1 MEMYSFLGEDNTKPI
16 YTCSCCG
23 QVYDELPLCFGANY
37 PEYYYS
43 VPANERETR
52 IELHESLCVVDDQYF
67 FHRGRLTIPITDY
80 HEDLIFNVWTTISK
94 DNFNK
99 RMNLWSDSNR
109 TKEEPYFGWLQTSVP
124 SYGDIINLKTIS
136 IEQEVGFIPEI
147 IIIEEGH
154 SLTLDQENGISYQK
168 AVEIVDSII
177 RLQHKAD

>member
-1 MEMYSFLGEDNTKPI
+1 
-16 YTCSCCG
+16 
-23 QVYDELPLCFGANY
+23 
-37 PEYYYS
+37 
-43 VPANERETR
+43 
-52 IELHESLCVVDDQYF
+52 
-67 FHRGRLTIPITDY
+67 
-80 HEDLIFNVWTTISK
+80 
-94 DNFNK
+94 
-99 RMNLWSDSNR
+99 MNLWSDSNR

-124 SYGDIINLKTIS
+124 SYGDTINLKTIS